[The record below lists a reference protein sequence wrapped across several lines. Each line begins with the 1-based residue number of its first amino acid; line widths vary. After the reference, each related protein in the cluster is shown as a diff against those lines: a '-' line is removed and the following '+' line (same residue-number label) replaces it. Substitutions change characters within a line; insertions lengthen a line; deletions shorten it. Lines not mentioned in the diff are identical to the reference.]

1 MEKRLERFRFQKR
14 PQNRDLRFARSVSL
28 SRARFEPVPDP
39 IPDAR
44 ILNVLELGADG
55 VGVDGFQKR
64 DHVAQRHFA
73 AVEKELRGDDE
84 IEVFFAKPELAQ
96 SQKRIGRA
104 FVRKR
109 IDPRDRVAKRAIGVN
124 QTVDAGL
131 QRLFADLSR
140 RRHCRRAV
148 AQFQVAQ
155 LEPFEKREPARVE
168 RLGILL
174 PALIIFLEQIEIGP
188 SGEQRVH
195 ERFNLRGIAEAGK
208 LTVPRALRYLL
219 TPAMTTTQIFP
230 IAAIIALLNAIPLYA
245 QADPASEP
253 AVLAVAKVLPAVVN
267 INTERVVRR
276 RVRDPFEDF
285 ASQFFGNYRS
295 QPREI
300 RQTLQ
305 SLGSGFI
312 VDPAGYIVTNE
323 HVVQRAADLK
333 IEVTM
338 NDGKVYNARYI
349 TGDEK
354 KDLAFIKIEAKADFP
369 FIDLNNIS
377 PNLLGQT
384 VLVVGNALGYGSS
397 ISRGVLSGTK
407 RDITVEDVDY
417 KNLVQT
423 DAAINPGNSGGA
435 GVDLSGS
442 AGELRAAPEAFTPQ
456 GVPTQGLGFAISA
469 EVVRDSVNR
478 F

>member
-1 MEKRLERFRFQKR
+1 M
-14 PQNRDLRFARSVSL
+14 SL
-28 SRARFEPVPDP
+28 DKPT
-39 IPDAR
+39 I
-44 ILNVLELGADG
+44 LGA
-55 VGVDGFQKR
+55 
-64 DHVAQRHFA
+64 
-73 AVEKELRGDDE
+73 
-84 IEVFFAKPELAQ
+84 
-96 SQKRIGRA
+96 
-104 FVRKR
+104 
-109 IDPRDRVAKRAIGVN
+109 
-124 QTVDAGL
+124 
-131 QRLFADLSR
+131 
-140 RRHCRRAV
+140 
-148 AQFQVAQ
+148 
-155 LEPFEKREPARVE
+155 
-168 RLGILL
+168 LG
-174 PALIIFLEQIEIGP
+174 A
-188 SGEQRVH
+188 
-195 ERFNLRGIAEAGK
+195 
-208 LTVPRALRYLL
+208 
-219 TPAMTTTQIFP
+219 
-230 IAAIIALLNAIPLYA
+230 ALLLLLGPNSFA

-285 ASQFFGNYRS
+285 AAQYFGNYRS

-354 KDLAFIKIEAKADFP
+354 KDLAFLKIEAKADFP

-397 ISRGVLSGTK
+397 ISRGVLSGSK
-407 RDITVEDVDY
+407 RDITIEEIEY
-417 KNLVQT
+417 KNLLQT
-423 DAAINPGNSGGA
+423 DAAINPGNSGGP
-435 GVDLSGS
+435 VIDLSGKLVGVSS
-442 AGELRAAPEAFTPQ
+442 AKMAFTPQ
-456 GVPTQGLGFAISA
+456 GVPTQGLGFAIPA
-469 EVVRDSVNR
+469 DTVRDSVAQFKEVAKNQPPPKTKPSEPAEPGSNAQR
-478 F
+478 LFGLQLQNLTADLTDALGYAPGKGVLISAVEPDSPADRVGMQRGLVIYRIGKYNVTSVKQVESLLARASAGSHVDFTVGIIRANGGGQAMETVPLTARCNLINLQRRADLVCQTALPFP